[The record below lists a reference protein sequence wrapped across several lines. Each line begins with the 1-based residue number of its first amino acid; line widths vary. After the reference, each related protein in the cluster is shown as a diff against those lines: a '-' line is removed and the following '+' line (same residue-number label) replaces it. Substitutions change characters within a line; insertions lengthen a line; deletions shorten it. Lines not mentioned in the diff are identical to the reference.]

1 MLGKKVVY
9 GALVLIAGT
18 AICGAAGLAFA
29 ADRGEVFTGLV
40 VQPVISPRSV
50 AGADGRIHLAYELS
64 FVNETKMISQV
75 DSIAA
80 VDADS
85 GAFPLPFSC
94 PSASSPS

>member
-40 VQPVISPRSV
+40 VQPVISPPSW
-50 AGADGRIHLAYELS
+50 LAR
-64 FVNETKMISQV
+64 M
-75 DSIAA
+75 
-80 VDADS
+80 
-85 GAFPLPFSC
+85 GAFISLTSC
-94 PSASSPS
+94 RL